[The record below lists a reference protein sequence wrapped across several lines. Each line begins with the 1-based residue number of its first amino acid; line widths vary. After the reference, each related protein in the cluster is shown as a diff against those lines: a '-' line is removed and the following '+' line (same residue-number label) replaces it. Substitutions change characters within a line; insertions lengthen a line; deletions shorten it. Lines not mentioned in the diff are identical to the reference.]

1 MTMGAQTQTLSSTI
15 GQAPSPPYCPL
26 VQLPYGYRL
35 STLLVSPSLAAC
47 DLLSPI
53 REDLSL

>member
-1 MTMGAQTQTLSSTI
+1 MGVQTQTFSSA
-15 GQAPSPPYCPL
+15 GRQAPSPPYCPL
-26 VQLPYGYRL
+26 VQLPYGYCL
-35 STLLVSPSLAAC
+35 SPLLVSPSLTAC